1 MISLDTISLLLI
13 FTQKKDNLIAK
24 IYHRDEIIEVVDL
37 SKENDLREFVIQG
50 EIDEMVIEVKH
61 NAIRVKEANC
71 PHQDCVTTSWVN
83 STNRPIICVYNYV
96 SIKLF
101 NGVSNVDIE
110 I

>member
-1 MISLDTISLLLI
+1 
-13 FTQKKDNLIAK
+13 
-24 IYHRDEIIEVVDL
+24 
-37 SKENDLREFVIQG
+37 
-50 EIDEMVIEVKH
+50 MVIEVKH

-71 PHQDCVTTSWVN
+71 AHQDCVTTSWVN

-96 SIKLF
+96 IIKLF